1 MLSIK
6 CWNVLYSI
14 TFAHRADTL
23 TGPSFRPKIPQ
34 RTPKLSTR
42 LFMYIICFQG
52 YKTNVCVCLR
62 WYLWHFGRM
71 CAAFEKKGPEDE
83 KLFFFGNFTK
93 VWENSAVL
101 QQFVARA
108 ICIHCCIVHFPNH
121 LPPPPFRRDL
131 CVLHAPCVA
140 KRHPLPR
147 TEYAHYPNRK
157 KGSRPFRIFLL
168 PPQPPT
174 LIASPYSLEKCGIA
188 ACTDPY
194 TDAPA
199 GIWIC
204 DVYCTATVQL
214 LRSAA
219 FVFCC
224 VSGISAWFS
233 QWDVCLDYYASRYV
247 DLWYTRLNI

>member
-93 VWENSAVL
+93 VWESLLCLSSSWHVPFAYIAAL
-101 QQFVARA
+101 FTFRTTY
-108 ICIHCCIVHFPNH
+108 
-121 LPPPPFRRDL
+121 PPPPFRRDL
-131 CVLHAPCVA
+131 CVLCALCVA
-140 KRHPLPR
+140 NRHP
-147 TEYAHYPNRK
+147 TEFAHYPNRTK
-157 KGSRPFRIFLL
+157 VSRPFRTFQF
-168 PPQPPT
+168 PPHPPT
-174 LIASPYSLEKCGIA
+174 LIPWLHSLEKCGIA
-188 ACTDPY
+188 ACTDSY
-194 TDAPA
+194 TGARCP
-199 GIWIC
+199 
-204 DVYCTATVQL
+204 
-214 LRSAA
+214 S
-219 FVFCC
+219 
-224 VSGISAWFS
+224 
-233 QWDVCLDYYASRYV
+233 SRRFAYG
-247 DLWYTRLNI
+247 